1 MSRSWSSAWSARRR
15 YRVHLAADALMAC
28 EVQVQRGTR
37 RVVRKERFA
46 FAAGERAAAMQSLR
60 GWMGTGGWRAS
71 QEWVLG
77 VSDARYLLLQWT
89 PDLADRKLRE
99 AFAAALFEQ
108 QFKQDPGAYAMRFAK
123 SAYGRAQLVAFVS
136 NELLAEL
143 AVHAQTSAIRLAS
156 VAPSVAAVWDRF
168 RSVLEKESGALCVI
182 DGDRQVVLHHAQGDV
197 EAVALRPFDALRIE
211 AVPAM
216 RAGEDRWRLFSSTSM
231 RGGAGGGLSLADGE
245 GFLTARDTAYAFALC
260 GVF

>member
-1 MSRSWSSAWSARRR
+1 VSRSWSSAWSTRRR

-37 RVVRKERFA
+37 HVVRKERFA
-46 FAAGERAAAMQSLR
+46 FAAGERAAALQSLR
-60 GWMGTGGWRAS
+60 EWMGAGGWRTS

-136 NELLAEL
+136 NALLAEL
-143 AVHAQTSAIRLAS
+143 EMHAQASATRLAS
-156 VAPSVAAVWDRF
+156 VAPSVATVWDRF

-197 EAVALRPFDALRIE
+197 EAVALRPFDAARIE
-211 AVPAM
+211 ALPAM
-216 RAGEDRWRLFSSTSM
+216 RADGDRLRIFSSTPL
-231 RGGAGGGLSLADGE
+231 RDGGLPLADGE
-245 GFLTARDTAYAFALC
+245 GFLTTRDTAYAFALC